1 MYAGDW
7 ALRLSQLVRQ
17 SAPAGAWHV
26 PATVWGLGVTSLL
39 TDVSSEMVVSIL
51 PAYLM
56 FMSGGGPVALGIAAG
71 LYEGGPVVATWLGGW
86 MADRSGRRKLTAGC
100 GYALSAM
107 CRLGWLLVTGRAL
120 GPIAALVVADR
131 LGKAI
136 RTAPRDALIS
146 LSVPPHQLATAFG
159 VHRALDAVG
168 AALGP
173 VAAWMLLSMHPRR
186 YDIVFFASIVAALL
200 GLVALV
206 VLVRDDRQP
215 PSEQMGWQ
223 QMRES
228 ASDVFAEAT
237 LRRVLVIATLL
248 GGVTVRDAFVY
259 LLLVRGT
266 EASAHWIPLLYSGT
280 ALIFLALAIPLG
292 VVADRLGRA
301 RVFLAGH
308 AVLLAVYAVALGA
321 PHAWPWNALGCVALL
336 GVHYAC
342 TDGVL
347 AGLAAGLLPAD
358 RRSLGLAWIVTGV
371 SLGRLC
377 GAVVFGLLWAQQ
389 GASAAVGIFA
399 VLLMLVL
406 ASAWLGLRRAG
417 GWAMTS

>member
-7 ALRLSQLVRQ
+7 AIRFSQLVRQ
-17 SAPAGAWHV
+17 SAPGRAWLV
-26 PATVWGLGVTSLL
+26 PANVWGLGITSLL
-39 TDVSSEMVVSIL
+39 TDVSSEMVVSVL
-51 PAYLM
+51 PAYLI

-71 LYEGGPVVATWLGGW
+71 MYEGGPVVATWLGGW
-86 MADRSGRRKLTAGC
+86 MADRSGRLKLTAGC
-100 GYALSAM
+100 GYGLSAV

-146 LSVPPHQLATAFG
+146 LSVAPHQLATAFG
-159 VHRALDAVG
+159 VHRALDAFG

-173 VAAWMLLSMHPRR
+173 MAAWLLLSMHPRR
-186 YDIVFFASIVAALL
+186 YDIVFFASIVAAVL

-206 VLVRDDRQP
+206 LLVRDTRRPPPDRLP
-215 PSEQMGWQ
+215 WRQMG
-223 QMRES
+223 ES
-228 ASDVFAEAT
+228 VADVFAEAP

-248 GGVTVRDAFVY
+248 GGVTIRDAFVY
-259 LLLVRGT
+259 LLLVQGT
-266 EASAHWIPLLYSGT
+266 EASAHWIPLFYSGT
-280 ALIFLALAIPLG
+280 AVVFLALAIPLG
-292 VVADRLGRA
+292 VMADRFGRT

-308 AVLLAVYAVALGA
+308 VVLLAVYAIALGA
-321 PHAWPWNALGCVALL
+321 TNAWPWNAIACVALL
-336 GVHYAC
+336 GAYYAC

-347 AGLAAGLLPAD
+347 AGLAAGMLAAP

-377 GAVVFGLLWAQQ
+377 GAVAFGLLWARQ
-389 GASAAVGIFA
+389 GASAAVGTFA
-399 VLLMLVL
+399 ALLMLLL
-406 ASAWLGLRRAG
+406 ASAWLWLRREEGSAV
-417 GWAMTS
+417 TP

>member
-1 MYAGDW
+1 
-7 ALRLSQLVRQ
+7 
-17 SAPAGAWHV
+17 
-26 PATVWGLGVTSLL
+26 
-39 TDVSSEMVVSIL
+39 
-51 PAYLM
+51 
-56 FMSGGGPVALGIAAG
+56 

-86 MADRSGRRKLTAGC
+86 IADRSGRRKLTAGC

-120 GPIAALVVADR
+120 GPIATLVVADR

-146 LSVPPHQLATAFG
+146 LSVPPHRLATAFG
-159 VHRALDAVG
+159 VHRALDAMG

-173 VAAWMLLSMHPRR
+173 VAAWMLLSTHPRR

-206 VLVRDDRQP
+206 LLVRDDRQP
-215 PSEQMGWQ
+215 PSDRTRWPQI
-223 QMRES
+223 RES
-228 ASDVFAEAT
+228 ASEVFAEAT

-248 GGVTVRDAFVY
+248 GGVTIRDAFVY
-259 LLLVRGT
+259 LLLVQGT
-266 EASAHWIPLLYSGT
+266 EANAHWIPLLYSGT
-280 ALIFLALAIPLG
+280 AVVFLALAIPVGIL
-292 VVADRLGRA
+292 ADRLGRA

-308 AVLLAVYAVALGA
+308 VVLLAVYAVALGA

-336 GVHYAC
+336 GVYYAC

-347 AGLAAGLLPAD
+347 AGLAAGLLPAHS
-358 RRSLGLAWIVTGV
+358 RSLGLAWIVTGV

-377 GAVVFGLLWAQQ
+377 GAVVFGLLWARH

-399 VLLMLVL
+399 ALLMLL
-406 ASAWLGLRRAG
+406 LPSGWLCLRRAG
-417 GWAMTS
+417 GSAMTS

>member
-7 ALRLSQLVRQ
+7 GLRLSQLVRQ
-17 SAPAGAWHV
+17 SAPGRAWRV
-26 PATVWGLGVTSLL
+26 PANVWGLGLTSLL

-51 PAYLM
+51 PAYLI

-71 LYEGGPVVATWLGGW
+71 MYEGGPVLATWLGGW
-86 MADRSGRRKLTAGC
+86 MADRSGRLKLTAGC
-100 GYALSAM
+100 GYGLSAL

-131 LGKAI
+131 IGKAI

-146 LSVPPHQLATAFG
+146 LSVAPHQLATAFG
-159 VHRALDAVG
+159 VHRALDAFG

-173 VAAWMLLSMHPRR
+173 IAAWIILSTHPRR
-186 YDIVFFASIVAALL
+186 YDIVFFASIVAAVL
-200 GLVALV
+200 GLAALV
-206 VLVRDDRQP
+206 LLVRDNHQP
-215 PSEQMGWQ
+215 PLDRMRWR

-228 ASDVFAEAT
+228 ASDVFAEAP

-259 LLLVRGT
+259 LLLVQGT
-266 EASAHWIPLLYSGT
+266 EASAHWIPLFYSGT
-280 ALIFLALAIPLG
+280 AVVFLALAIPLG
-292 VVADRLGRA
+292 VMADRVGRT

-308 AVLLAVYAVALGA
+308 VVLLAVYAVALGA
-321 PHAWPWNALGCVALL
+321 TNAWPWNAIGCVTLL
-336 GVHYAC
+336 GVYYAC

-347 AGLAAGLLPAD
+347 AGLAAGLLPAP

-377 GAVVFGLLWAQQ
+377 GAVVFGVLWARQ
-389 GASAAVGIFA
+389 GATAAVGTFA
-399 VLLMLVL
+399 ALLMLLL
-406 ASAWLGLRRAG
+406 ASAWLWLRRGEGSAV
-417 GWAMTS
+417 TS

>member
-26 PATVWGLGVTSLL
+26 PATVWGLGITSLL

-100 GYALSAM
+100 GYALSAI
-107 CRLGWLLVTGRAL
+107 CRLGWLLVSGRAL

-146 LSVPPHQLATAFG
+146 LSVPHHQLATAFG

-206 VLVRDDRQP
+206 LLVRDDRQP
-215 PSEQMGWQ
+215 PSERMRWR
-223 QMRES
+223 QMRGS
-228 ASDVFAEAT
+228 ASDFFAEAT

-248 GGVTVRDAFVY
+248 GGVTIRDAFVY

-266 EASAHWIPLLYSGT
+266 EASAHWIPLLYSGPRWSFWRSRFRSASWPT
-280 ALIFLALAIPLG
+280 A
-292 VVADRLGRA
+292 
-301 RVFLAGH
+301 
-308 AVLLAVYAVALGA
+308 
-321 PHAWPWNALGCVALL
+321 L
-336 GVHYAC
+336 GVHASSSPATPSC
-342 TDGVL
+342 SPCMRSRSAPQTPGRGTRSV
-347 AGLAAGLLPAD
+347 ALPC
-358 RRSLGLAWIVTGV
+358 S
-371 SLGRLC
+371 
-377 GAVVFGLLWAQQ
+377 
-389 GASAAVGIFA
+389 ASTTRAPMGC
-399 VLLMLVL
+399 
-406 ASAWLGLRRAG
+406 WLGSRPGCFPPTGARS
-417 GWAMTS
+417 GWPGSSRG

>member
-17 SAPAGAWHV
+17 AAPGRAWRV
-26 PATVWGLGVTSLL
+26 PANVWGLGLTSLL

-51 PAYLM
+51 PAYLI

-107 CRLGWLLVTGRAL
+107 CRLGWLLVTGRTL

-146 LSVPPHQLATAFG
+146 LSVAPHRLATAFG
-159 VHRALDAVG
+159 VHRALDAIG

-173 VAAWMLLSMHPRR
+173 VTAWMLLSTYPRR

-200 GLVALV
+200 GVVALV
-206 VLVRDDRQP
+206 LLVRDDRQP
-215 PSEQMGWQ
+215 PLDRMRWRQV
-223 QMRES
+223 RES

-248 GGVTVRDAFVY
+248 GGVTIRDAFVY
-259 LLLVRGT
+259 VLLVQGT
-266 EASAHWIPLLYSGT
+266 EASAHWIPLFYSGT
-280 ALIFLALAIPLG
+280 AVVFLALAIPFG
-292 VVADRLGRA
+292 VMADRLGRT

-308 AVLLAVYAVALGA
+308 VVLLAVYAVALGA
-321 PHAWPWNALGCVALL
+321 TKAWPWNALACVALL
-336 GVHYAC
+336 GVYYAC

-347 AGLAAGLLPAD
+347 AGLTAGLLPAH

-377 GAVVFGLLWAQQ
+377 GAVVFGLLWARQ

-399 VLLMLVL
+399 AFLMLLL
-406 ASAWLGLRRAG
+406 ASAWLWLRRAG
-417 GWAMTS
+417 GSAMTS